1 MAGKPEQPSTLPAP
15 PSHGH
20 QHHQQHHQ
28 HPQQVQQRQS
38 HQQQQQQA
46 IQQNSVLVYVSGEN
60 FAYATAVGQ
69 NVAATAAA
77 AIAVGYQSQPQ
88 QHQQQTTQYANI
100 LQAPQ
105 VATAQATAT
114 TFPAKTA
121 VYCADGSGG
130 GINVGNNVTIPAIS
144 CCRLKPSLETTMT
157 MTTTTATTTAAT
169 TVNSSADGSES
180 KRASSLAMV
189 GNEEDDEDYA
199 MLYQQANLG
208 QSTCTTAA
216 MTTMM
221 TSRENK
227 RTPEN
232 GDSTADGLG
241 NDLERLSGAKTYQ
254 ARLQHGDVYSTRI
267 SSETY
272 NASRIVANPGDVG
285 LLGDDGCVAY
295 GTSTS
300 GSNGIAL
307 QNGEQQPVDDKGRQ
321 QDSFDNQQAA
331 SSVSSVIGVGDIGSG
346 AVIGA
351 CDSIRS
357 DESSTTYS
365 SLSSPDESQSHQQPV
380 GQHDGVL
387 PANNNHPGG
396 DSACAQQAARQQPP
410 LRVNANNNNGSNGVQ
425 HNALV
430 LTMNGSTVITQQQ
443 QQQQS
448 PAITVPRGWKR
459 ICSNGVIIY
468 IR

>member
-20 QHHQQHHQ
+20 QHHQQQ
-28 HPQQVQQRQS
+28 QQPQQSPHQS
-38 HQQQQQQA
+38 QQQQHQG

-60 FAYATAVGQ
+60 LAYATAVGQ

-88 QHQQQTTQYANI
+88 QQTTTQYANI

-105 VATAQATAT
+105 VATAQAAAA

-121 VYCADGSGG
+121 VYRADGG
-130 GINVGNNVTIPAIS
+130 NVPAPAIG

-157 MTTTTATTTAAT
+157 MTTATATTTAAT
-169 TVNSSADGSES
+169 TVNSSADGGEA
-180 KRASSLAMV
+180 KRASSLGMV
-189 GNEEDDEDYA
+189 GNDEDDEDYA
-199 MLYQQANLG
+199 MLYRQATLG
-208 QSTCTTAA
+208 HATCTTPA

-227 RTPEN
+227 RASESE
-232 GDSTADGLG
+232 DSTTDGLG
-241 NDLERLSGAKTYQ
+241 NDLVGPGANAYQ
-254 ARLQHGDVYSTRI
+254 ARLQHGDVYSARM

-272 NASRIVANPGDVG
+272 NATTASRIVARPNPGDVG

-300 GSNGIAL
+300 A
-307 QNGEQQPVDDKGRQ
+307 EQQAVDDKARQ
-321 QDSFDNQQAA
+321 RDNFDNQQTA
-331 SSVSSVIGVGDIGSG
+331 SSVSSASSATVRGLGDIGSG

-365 SLSSPDESQSHQQPV
+365 SLSSPDESQSHQQPM

-387 PANNNHPGG
+387 PASNNHPGG
-396 DSACAQQAARQQPP
+396 GSACAQQAARQQPP
-410 LRVNANNNNGSNGVQ
+410 LRVNATNNNGSNGVQ

-430 LTMNGSTVITQQQ
+430 LTMNGSAVITQQQ

-459 ICSNGVIIY
+459 ICTNGVIIY